1 MKTIHRPPGLFAV
14 GHVHTSTVIALIQ
27 IPAWHSSDDLERWQR
42 AATSHE
48 DVGLECSWYS
58 KRGDLSLLEW
68 DNMPLTP
75 DFQSYQ
81 ELDKILEVVEFT
93 FERGLSPVERKDF
106 ERRVYEFIRYVW
118 LCSVMNMT

>member
-1 MKTIHRPPGLFAV
+1 
-14 GHVHTSTVIALIQ
+14 
-27 IPAWHSSDDLERWQR
+27 
-42 AATSHE
+42 
-48 DVGLECSWYS
+48 
-58 KRGDLSLLEW
+58 
-68 DNMPLTP
+68 MPLTP

-81 ELDKILEVVEFT
+81 ELDKILEVVEYT